1 MRCIQVVEFAAR
13 IIKKKNS
20 NDFYI
25 ITRIKESKTLTRYVL
40 CDYKFKFNGENCNSN
55 QNWNNE
61 KY

>member
-1 MRCIQVVEFAAR
+1 M
-13 IIKKKNS
+13 NS

-40 CDYKFKFNGENCNSN
+40 CDYKCKFNGENCNSN